1 MTIIPTT
8 DTMYGKVVK
17 YVKDHAVYNVKYK
30 CYSLDYSTSTSYTGI
45 IYYPEDQELAISYN
59 TGTMDTTFNSVYL
72 TVPKDEDDYCSFMVT
87 KIVKNKVDYD
97 VFGEAKQVKSTD
109 TKLKLTNAL
118 FESETGKTYAKVESD
133 IQANITKAMDSV
145 KIMLGKG
152 VSGNIYTLFA

>member
-8 DTMYGKVVK
+8 DTMYGQVVK
-17 YVKDHAVYNVKYK
+17 YVKDHAVYNVQYK
-30 CYSLDYSTSTSYTGI
+30 WYSLNYNGSSSSTSI
-45 IYYPEDQELAISYN
+45 IYYPEEQEIAISYYS
-59 TGTMDTTFNSVYL
+59 GSPSTTFNSVYL

-97 VFGEAKQVKSTD
+97 AFGEAKQVKSTD